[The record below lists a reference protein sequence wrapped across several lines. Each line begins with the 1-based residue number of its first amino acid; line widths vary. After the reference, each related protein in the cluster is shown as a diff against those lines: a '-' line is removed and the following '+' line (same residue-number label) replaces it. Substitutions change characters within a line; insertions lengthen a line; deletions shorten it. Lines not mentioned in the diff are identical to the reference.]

1 MQVIDM
7 ECNVPKATAEDNS
20 TTAASV
26 QDRAAQPAGYGM
38 ANYARIFRSRS
49 DGGDARP
56 KTAIS
61 EYVATLERAGIVS
74 GVPFGL
80 SNDEVAVLL
89 QDYPDRFIGLARISA
104 FDGMRGVRELELRVR
119 DQGFKALGV

>member
-7 ECNVPKATAEDNS
+7 ECNVPKAGAGNDAAPTAVPP
-20 TTAASV
+20 TAAPV
-26 QDRAAQPAGYGM
+26 ADQAGQPAGYGM
-38 ANYARIFRSRS
+38 ANYGRVFRSRS

-56 KTAIS
+56 KTTIS
-61 EYVATLERAGIVS
+61 EYVAVLDRAGVVR

-80 SNDEVAVLL
+80 SNDEVAALL

-104 FDGMRGVRELELRVR
+104 FEGMRGVREL
-119 DQGFKALGV
+119 